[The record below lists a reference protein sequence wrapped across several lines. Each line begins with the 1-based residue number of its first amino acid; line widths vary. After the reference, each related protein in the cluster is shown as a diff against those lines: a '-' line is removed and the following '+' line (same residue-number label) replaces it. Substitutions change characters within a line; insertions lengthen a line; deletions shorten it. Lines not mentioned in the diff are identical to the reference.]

1 MRKITK
7 FLVTSFLL
15 LTSAI
20 GITTV
25 GNNETKEVEAAGT
38 EEWSVIGTVNG
49 SSWDTDYD
57 LTYNSSKSRYEIN
70 MTLNEG
76 EKFKL
81 RLNHSWDNSFGYCN
95 NTGSGIGTYL
105 TADGSHYHNEGSCT
119 YANFKVK
126 TTGKYLLWVKDG
138 TSSYGCKSYGFGIEL
153 ATDNYYTVTYYNGN
167 DTISTDAEI
176 AENTA
181 YVPYFVEVDGYTFEG
196 WYTDAGLTNEFVS
209 GTTITDNLSLYGK
222 YVEASDYTVYFED
235 NGTFGSTVHAYF
247 FDGDRNNSWPGEQIS
262 KNENGKWEV
271 TIDVSKGWENII
283 FGNGQNEKI
292 DGVANPNW
300 AQTNT
305 LSLEGAAEGYT
316 YVLGDKITEGD
327 DAGRYSATLVAA
339 PLTAPALTIYATPIE
354 NSGIRFVTGFPA
366 DMASEIRNN
375 NVGFKFVFSGDSV
388 DTKTGFYVCESTLES
403 ATIITNGE
411 SQEQIAADNGFAFY
425 FGVRIDN
432 IPEGY
437 TKVEVTPAYQH
448 LNYDTVYC
456 PTVTYT
462 ITNSNGVI
470 TLA

>member
-7 FLVTSFLL
+7 FLVTGFLL

-25 GNNETKEVEAAGT
+25 GNNETKEVEAAAGGT
-38 EEWSVIGTVNG
+38 ATLKLDSSYWGAADACYAIYYWGGDSTVSWPGNKFNGGKTAKGNVEITANYDETSTHCIITRWSSTSYSEEWNR
-49 SSWDTDYD
+49 WNYFD
-57 LTYNSSKSRYEIN
+57 N
-70 MTLNEG
+70 
-76 EKFKL
+76 
-81 RLNHSWDNSFGYCN
+81 NSFGTGTKYNYFTN
-95 NTGSGIGTYL
+95 NGWTSCSSKYVESTSVYEEFTITFYHGEENIGSKKYI
-105 TADGSHYHNEGSCT
+105 EGDSF
-119 YANFKVK
+119 N
-126 TTGKYLLWVKDG
+126 
-138 TSSYGCKSYGFGIEL
+138 IEF
-153 ATDNYYTVTYYNGN
+153 
-167 DTISTDAEI
+167 IER
-176 AENTA
+176 E
-181 YVPYFVEVDGYTFEG
+181 GYTFEG

-209 GTTITDNLSLYGK
+209 GTTITSSLSLYGK
-222 YVEASDYTVYFED
+222 YVEASDYTIYFKD

-247 FDGDRNNSWPGEQIS
+247 FDGDRNNTWPGEQIS

-271 TIDVSKGWENII
+271 TIDVSKGWKNII
-283 FGNGQNEKI
+283 FGNGQNKTN

-316 YVLGDKITEGD
+316 YVLGDKFTEGD
-327 DAGRYSATLVAA
+327 DAGKYSATLVAA
-339 PLTAPALTIYATPIE
+339 PLTAPALSIYATPIE

-388 DTKTGFYVCESTLES
+388 DTKTGFYVCESTFES

-411 SQEQIAADNGFAFY
+411 EQIENAADNGFAFY

>member
-7 FLVTSFLL
+7 FLVTGFLL

-38 EEWSVIGTVNG
+38 EQWSVIGTVNG
-49 SSWDTDYD
+49 TSWDTDFD
-57 LTYNSSKSRYEIN
+57 LTYNSGKSRYEIK
-70 MTLNEG
+70 MDLNKDEL
-76 EKFKL
+76 FKL
-81 RLNHSWDNSFGYCN
+81 RLNHSWTNSFGYCN

-105 TADGSHYHNEGSCT
+105 TADGSHYHNDGSCS

-126 TTGKYLLWVKDG
+126 TTGKYRLWVKDG
-138 TSSYGCKSYGFGIEL
+138 TSTYGCKSYGFGIEL
-153 ATDNYYTVTYYNGN
+153 DTDNYYTVTYYNGDN
-167 DTISTDAEI
+167 EISTDAEI
-176 AENTA
+176 AENTSYA
-181 YVPYFVEVDGYTFEG
+181 PYFVEVDGYRFEG
-196 WYTDAGLTNEFVS
+196 WYTDADLNNEFVS

-222 YVEASDYTVYFED
+222 YVEASDYTIYFED
-235 NGTFGSTVHAYF
+235 NGTFGSTVYTYF
-247 FDGDRNNSWPGEQIS
+247 FDGDRNNSWPGVEIS
-262 KNENGKWEV
+262 KNDDDKWAV
-271 TIDVSKGWENII
+271 TIDVSKGWKNII
-283 FGNGQNEKI
+283 FGNGKNKSDE
-292 DGVANPNW
+292 GW

-327 DAGRYSATLVAA
+327 DAGKYSATLVGV
-339 PLTAPALTIYATPIE
+339 PSAPALTMYATPIE

-366 DMASEIRNN
+366 DKASEIRNN

-388 DTKTGFYVCESTLES
+388 ETKTGYYVCASTLDS
-403 ATIITNGE
+403 ITIITNGE

-437 TKVEVTPAYQH
+437 NKVVVTPAYQH
-448 LNYDTVYC
+448 LNGDTVYC
-456 PTVTYT
+456 PEVTYT